1 MCCTKKELENKIAE
15 IRELKT
21 MKEEIENQI
30 KAVESDVIGFLVEN
44 EECESIDKKGNP
56 IRQFIGMN
64 FKATYSPQSRET
76 VDKEEV
82 KKLLNAEQF
91 KMVSKISVFNV
102 LRIK

>member
-1 MCCTKKELENKIAE
+1 
-15 IRELKT
+15 
-21 MKEEIENQI
+21 
-30 KAVESDVIGFLVEN
+30 
-44 EECESIDKKGNP
+44 
-56 IRQFIGMN
+56 MN